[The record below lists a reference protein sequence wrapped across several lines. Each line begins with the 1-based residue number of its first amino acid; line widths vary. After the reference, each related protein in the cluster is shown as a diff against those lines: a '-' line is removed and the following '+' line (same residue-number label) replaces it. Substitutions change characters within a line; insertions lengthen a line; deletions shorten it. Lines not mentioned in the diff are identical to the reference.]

1 LPQQTVKS
9 EKNMETDMN
18 NNTQSPS
25 HTDYP
30 TIDVAVLRQ
39 AGREAGDASIEVQ
52 ALFIKTDYL
61 PALHSRVTEVDSAMK
76 TAQFKLRETTQSLA
90 MNLTAFIETLRGYQS
105 ELEEATGS
113 EKQEVLEDIASV
125 VSDILGTVRQ
135 DKAGLDGIYTP
146 MTAAVDRA
154 ATGKYLI
161 QMTADM
167 QRLPPEILEVKERQ
181 QALNVKRQ
189 TLTQAMALIESKGF
203 AEVGKETLLNAQNI
217 AALAAAGP
225 QAAVLTA
232 AIDLGQQILERVESS
247 INYMGLMDARNAIR
261 RQMDVVAKSIQH
273 KNAELRLVEM
283 KAELIKQSHAFEEQR
298 VRYTAEFSKVSAA
311 ARSFI
316 NAYRTVDAED
326 QATVEQFAVE
336 AQDLARYMKAV
347 I

>member
-1 LPQQTVKS
+1 
-9 EKNMETDMN
+9 METDMN

-105 ELEEATGS
+105 ELEETTGS

-326 QATVEQFAVE
+326 QATVEQFAVD

>member
-1 LPQQTVKS
+1 
-9 EKNMETDMN
+9 METDMN
-18 NNTQSPS
+18 NNTQPPS

-105 ELEEATGS
+105 ELEETTGS

-326 QATVEQFAVE
+326 QATVEQFAVD

>member
-1 LPQQTVKS
+1 
-9 EKNMETDMN
+9 METDMN

-105 ELEEATGS
+105 ELEETTGS

-203 AEVGKETLLNAQNI
+203 AEVGKETLLNAPNI

-326 QATVEQFAVE
+326 QATVEQFAVD

>member
-1 LPQQTVKS
+1 
-9 EKNMETDMN
+9 MN
-18 NNTQSPS
+18 NNTQFPS
-25 HTDYP
+25 HADYP

-39 AGREAGDASIEVQ
+39 ACREAGDASIEVQ

-90 MNLTAFIETLRGYQS
+90 MNLTAFIKTLRDYQS
-105 ELEEATGS
+105 QFEEATGS
-113 EKQEVLEDIASV
+113 EKKEVLEDIASV
-125 VSDILGTVRQ
+125 VSDILSTVRQ
-135 DKAGLDGIYTP
+135 DTAGLDSIYAP
-146 MTAAVDRA
+146 LTAAVDRA

-161 QMTADM
+161 QMAAEIE
-167 QRLPPEILEVKERQ
+167 RLPADILEAKERQ

-247 INYMGLMDARNAIR
+247 INYMGLMNARNAIR

-273 KNAELRLVEM
+273 KKAESRLVEM
-283 KAELIKQSHAFEEQR
+283 KTELIKQSHAFEEQR

-316 NAYRTVDAED
+316 SAYRAVDAGD
-326 QATVEQFAVE
+326 QAIVEQFAVD
-336 AQDLARYMKAV
+336 AQDLSRYMKAV

>member
-1 LPQQTVKS
+1 
-9 EKNMETDMN
+9 METDMN

-298 VRYTAEFSKVSAA
+298 VRYTSEFSKVSAA

-326 QATVEQFAVE
+326 QATVEQFAVD